1 MYEQPNQPPTPAA
14 PEPPTKKDEAISGM
28 ALAIRLGTVR
38 EPGTRAA
45 ASPWPW

>member
-1 MYEQPNQPPTPAA
+1 MFQAPSQPSS
-14 PEPPTKKDEAISGM
+14 EPPPEAPTEAEVSSGM

-45 ASPWPW
+45 AAPWPW